1 MDASGCLEENEKGVE
16 KKKRRK
22 KKKETIESNV
32 DKAVRRRGC
41 ARLYLCH
48 TFLTPGTFP
57 LEESFSP
64 PAGIRPCWMNFSKC
78 FRICNGTTIEQIFL
92 SVSLSPLP
100 PPFIPPE
107 REQVFTRPPENV
119 ETQSTPKY
127 LPVRDR
133 SSPFFCNL
141 VLSTRA
147 WWLLGIFV
155 LRSFDHIYM
164 YDHES
169 RIVYGHHLLQSG
181 WNWRR
186 ALQFL
191 AWFLFLLVEP
201 TSFHAINHTFKAR
214 SWRTFEG

>member
-1 MDASGCLEENEKGVE
+1 MDASGCLEENEKSVE
-16 KKKRRK
+16 

-92 SVSLSPLP
+92 SVSLSLLFLLHLFLLRGNKFSRVSLRMWKHRARRNIFRWEIVPRHFFAISYVLQERDDSLEYLFFARSTI
-100 PPFIPPE
+100 FICTITNQE
-107 REQVFTRPPENV
+107 SFM
-119 ETQSTPKY
+119 
-127 LPVRDR
+127 
-133 SSPFFCNL
+133 
-141 VLSTRA
+141 A
-147 WWLLGIFV
+147 IIF
-155 LRSFDHIYM
+155 YNP
-164 YDHES
+164 
-169 RIVYGHHLLQSG
+169 G

-191 AWFLFLLVEP
+191 AWFLFLLIEP

>member
-1 MDASGCLEENEKGVE
+1 MDASGCLEENEKSVE
-16 KKKRRK
+16 

-92 SVSLSPLP
+92 SLSLSPLP

-107 REQVFTRPPENV
+107 REQVFTRLPENV

-141 VLSTRA
+141 VRSTRA

-169 RIVYGHHLLQSG
+169 RIVYGHHLLQS
-181 WNWRR
+181 WLKLEESI
-186 ALQFL
+186 AISCMISFL
-191 AWFLFLLVEP
+191 A
-201 TSFHAINHTFKAR
+201 R
-214 SWRTFEG
+214 RTDIFPRDKSYV

>member
-16 KKKRRK
+16 

-133 SSPFFCNL
+133 SSPFFSNL

-147 WWLLGIFV
+147 WWLLGIFA

-169 RIVYGHHLLQSG
+169 RIVYGHHLLQS
-181 WNWRR
+181 WLKLEESI
-186 ALQFL
+186 AISCMISFL
-191 AWFLFLLVEP
+191 A
-201 TSFHAINHTFKAR
+201 R
-214 SWRTFEG
+214 RTDIFPRDKSYV